1 MLDSARADGVIH
13 LMLCP
18 RSLRGGRPQRSGR
31 TRAQLPPVSG
41 GARAVGARGPGETRN
56 DVVQYRP
63 TSQLW
68 DVLKA
73 IPCEPPP
80 RVVRNPCLVV
90 ACECQGRAPTSA
102 AVEDKPQGTV
112 TSGGWVG
119 TAPGRKVMAP
129 RHSITGPAPG
139 FPPSRP
145 VSVIV
150 PSMVSVTLQ
159 AEGEGGCC

>member
-1 MLDSARADGVIH
+1 MRALQWD
-13 LMLCP
+13 
-18 RSLRGGRPQRSGR
+18 
-31 TRAQLPPVSG
+31 
-41 GARAVGARGPGETRN
+41 RGPGETRN